1 MPSSSLASVGTVHTS
16 CTNIYTGKTR
26 MHSIL
31 FVVVY
36 KVCVALAV
44 LELAMQV
51 KTALTSQTPFVS
63 AP

>member
-1 MPSSSLASVGTVHTS
+1 
-16 CTNIYTGKTR
+16 

-44 LELAMQV
+44 LELATQV